1 MAFEVITV
9 NEAAQTRL
17 ADILA
22 KNPDADGIRIG
33 VKNAGC
39 AGMEYTVDLVTEPD
53 PADDRVATPSGNVYV
68 DPKATLFLLGT
79 ELGFEVTKLKT
90 GFTFNN
96 PNQTSAC
103 GCGESVELKPAE
115 ITPELL
121 REREM
126 RSGG

>member
-1 MAFEVITV
+1 MPFEVMKV
-9 NEAAQTRL
+9 NEAARKRL
-17 ADILA
+17 AEIMS

-39 AGMEYTVDLVTEPD
+39 AGMEYTIDLVTEPD
-53 PADDRVATPSGNVYV
+53 PADDKVETPDGNVYV
-68 DPKATLFLLGT
+68 DPKAVLFLLGT

-115 ITPELL
+115 MTPEML

-126 RSGG
+126 RTGG

>member
-9 NEAAQTRL
+9 NEAARNRL
-17 ADILA
+17 GEIMTA
-22 KNPDADGIRIG
+22 NPGAIGIRIG

-39 AGMEYTVDLVTEPD
+39 AGMEYTVDLVTEPNK
-53 PADDRVATPSGNVYV
+53 ADDRVVTEKGTVFV
-68 DPKATLFLLGT
+68 DPKAVLFLLGT

-90 GFTFNN
+90 GFVFNN

-115 ITPELL
+115 MTPEML
-121 REREM
+121 RDREILA
-126 RSGG
+126 G

>member
-9 NEAAQTRL
+9 NDAAQRRL

-39 AGMEYTVDLVTEPD
+39 AGMEYTVDLVTDPD
-53 PADDRVATPSGNVYV
+53 PADDKVATPVGNVYV

-115 ITPELL
+115 MTPELL

-126 RSGG
+126 RSN

>member
-9 NEAAQTRL
+9 NEAAQGRL

-22 KNPDADGIRIG
+22 KNPQAGGIRIG

-39 AGMEYTVDLVTEPD
+39 AGMEYTVALVTEPD
-53 PADDRVATPSGNVYV
+53 PRDDRVVTPAGDVYV

-115 ITPELL
+115 MTPELL

-126 RSGG
+126 RTGG

>member
-9 NEAAQTRL
+9 NDAARNRL
-17 ADILA
+17 GEIM
-22 KNPDADGIRIG
+22 KSNPGAIGIRVG

-39 AGMEYTVDLVTEPD
+39 AGMEYTVDLVNEPNK
-53 PADDRVATPSGNVYV
+53 ADDKVVTEQGTVFV
-68 DPKATLFLLGT
+68 DPKAVLFLLGT

-90 GFTFNN
+90 GFVFNN

-115 ITPELL
+115 MTPEMI
-121 REREM
+121 REREIM
-126 RSGG
+126 AQG